1 MTISPNEAKF
11 RNPTLKELF
20 KFILDKNRKGSADS
34 FLLPKFYSVSCNSNS
49 EKNATFLTANTC
61 SRFRAMCFHSIY
73 SQINRNFL
81 NPLDVEKRHSQKG
94 ERMKLNLKLMLNLMI
109 GLGVIG
115 ALVLT
120 CDLQEETF
128 FTAGQLA
135 PQTQSLARQ

>member
-1 MTISPNEAKF
+1 MWF
-11 RNPTLKELF
+11 Q
-20 KFILDKNRKGSADS
+20 S
-34 FLLPKFYSVSCNSNS
+34 F
-49 EKNATFLTANTC
+49 
-61 SRFRAMCFHSIY
+61 H

-81 NPLDVEKRHSQKG
+81 NPLDVEKRHSRKG

-120 CDLQEETF
+120 CDLQEKTF

-135 PQTQSLARQ
+135 PQTQSLAQK